1 MLPTHLPRRARSGTD
16 TAAAPLTLLQGAALV
31 LLACVALA
39 LLGVPAPAF
48 AQPAPAAD
56 PLNAKA
62 SVPPTVYRPA
72 FTSYRRLSE
81 VPAVSWREA
90 NDAVARIGG
99 WRVYARE
106 AAQPEPPAG
115 AASAAGAKP

>member
-1 MLPTHLPRRARSGTD
+1 MLPTHLPRLARSGAD
-16 TAAAPLTLLQGAALV
+16 TEAAPLNLLLCAALA
-31 LLACVALA
+31 LLACIALA

-48 AQPAPAAD
+48 AQPAAAAD

-62 SVPPTVYRPA
+62 SVPPTAYRSA
-72 FTSYRRLSE
+72 FTSYRRLGE

-106 AAQPEPPAG
+106 AGQPEPPAG
-115 AASAAGAKP
+115 AASASGAKP